1 MLGPARWTNRPRE
14 PGRILRPLRRCRRV
28 GGAGRK
34 CTRQPR
40 VPCARPPGQG
50 EWGAVGRES
59 VLPVG
64 GKAVLWPMGPPR
76 APRSQKCPALPG
88 QSGARLR
95 PHTSWAP
102 AAAISALGGARG
114 LSEGRGKD
122 ARSPRT
128 LAEDRKLGAAD
139 GRGLRETV
147 RGGWKGSLDSRVEGW
162 GHLIRI
168 PCPENT
174 RAAPRAPPR
183 GRACVPMPDPA
194 LGLLL
199 TGDTWHPRI
208 TQRQGHL
215 QGHQSA
221 PSNGKGV
228 WSAW

>member
-1 MLGPARWTNRPRE
+1 MLGVSARGSP
-14 PGRILRPLRRCRRV
+14 V
-28 GGAGRK
+28 S
-34 CTRQPR
+34 R
-40 VPCARPPGQG
+40 VPVPP
-50 EWGAVGRES
+50 VRES
-59 VLPVG
+59 GGRWAGNRCCPSGVKLSSGRWVLQG
-64 GKAVLWPMGPPR
+64 RL
-76 APRSQKCPALPG
+76 APRSAPRCRDSPGRGCVHTPRGHQQPPSAPWEVLKGCQREEGKTPGLPG
-88 QSGARLR
+88 GERD
-95 PHTSWAP
+95 P
-102 AAAISALGGARG
+102 
-114 LSEGRGKD
+114 GRGQEVG
-122 ARSPRT
+122 SSGWPRT
-128 LAEDRKLGAAD
+128 EGN
-139 GRGLRETV
+139 GEG
-147 RGGWKGSLDSRVEGW
+147 GGWKGSLDSRVEGW

-183 GRACVPMPDPA
+183 GRACVLMPDPA